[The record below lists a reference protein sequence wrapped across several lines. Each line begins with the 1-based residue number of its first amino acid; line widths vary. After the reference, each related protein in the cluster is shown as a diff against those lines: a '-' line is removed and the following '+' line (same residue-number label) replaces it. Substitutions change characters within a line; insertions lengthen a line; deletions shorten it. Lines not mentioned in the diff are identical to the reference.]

1 MIATMPTAV
10 VAVMPTPVTIVAAAV
25 TATMPAVTA
34 TMPAPGVSLA
44 RHRQA
49 RERDCH
55 AADQARKFHEGMS
68 HEEIQAQ
75 PPAGA
80 SGMRASNGSRRAI
93 QAFQIHQLAAG
104 VAKLDEGFVGA

>member
-10 VAVMPTPVTIVAAAV
+10 VAVMPTPVTIVAA
-25 TATMPAVTA
+25 AVTA

-55 AADQARKFHEGMS
+55 AADQARKF
-68 HEEIQAQ
+68 Q
-75 PPAGA
+75 
-80 SGMRASNGSRRAI
+80 RAI
-93 QAFQIHQLAAG
+93 YLTQPTQDVVVYG
-104 VAKLDEGFVGA
+104 VRGVSTHFG

>member
-1 MIATMPTAV
+1 
-10 VAVMPTPVTIVAAAV
+10 VTIVAAAV

-55 AADQARKFHEGMS
+55 AADQARKF
-68 HEEIQAQ
+68 Q
-75 PPAGA
+75 
-80 SGMRASNGSRRAI
+80 RAI
-93 QAFQIHQLAAG
+93 YLTQPTQDVVVYG
-104 VAKLDEGFVGA
+104 VRGVSTHFG